1 MRRLLALALTC
12 ASCNSCKDDKPPPV
26 QRPAAPGQTGT
37 ASVRGT
43 VRLRG
48 TPPPAPR
55 VSRGSFAGCGKAP
68 PRAVSVL
75 VSPGGGVA
83 ETFVW
88 VKRGIPDGDYPIPS
102 DPVVVDQRGCEFVPR
117 VAGVRAG
124 QPVAFRNADETL
136 HNVHAVGSGSNR
148 FNFGMPLTGMEV
160 KRQLTEPQVMVTIA
174 CDVHPWMRAWLG
186 VVRHPFFAVTG
197 ADGSYALTGLPGGT
211 FVVEAW
217 QKAVGHVEQTVTGG
231 RPRAA
236 HRRFDVRPVGRSD
249 DRCRRGEAEPPLP
262 RAVLL
267 STDRSADGKVRAVV
281 SHQPG
286 DSMNEWL
293 NVIFRWTHLAAGVMW
308 IGHLWFFNFV
318 NAQLAKTYD
327 PDSRKKV
334 LPELMPRALYWFRW
348 GAAYT
353 WITGILLLFLVYW
366 FGGVM
371 VNPEQKMGP
380 HAAGGIGLV
389 LIVVGFF
396 VYDVLWK
403 SLKNEKAGAA
413 ISFVLVAVFAYVLTR
428 FMSGRAMY
436 IHVGGLLGTIM
447 AANVWMRIWP
457 AQRKIIAGVKGT
469 APAPDAS
476 VVALAGLRSKHNT
489 YMSMPL
495 MFMMV
500 SNHFPTLYG
509 SDLNWVI
516 LMVLVA
522 VGWGVTKL
530 LYQKSATPAPAQF

>member
-1 MRRLLALALTC
+1 
-12 ASCNSCKDDKPPPV
+12 
-26 QRPAAPGQTGT
+26 
-37 ASVRGT
+37 
-43 VRLRG
+43 
-48 TPPPAPR
+48 
-55 VSRGSFAGCGKAP
+55 
-68 PRAVSVL
+68 
-75 VSPGGGVA
+75 
-83 ETFVW
+83 
-88 VKRGIPDGDYPIPS
+88 
-102 DPVVVDQRGCEFVPR
+102 
-117 VAGVRAG
+117 
-124 QPVAFRNADETL
+124 
-136 HNVHAVGSGSNR
+136 
-148 FNFGMPLTGMEV
+148 
-160 KRQLTEPQVMVTIA
+160 
-174 CDVHPWMRAWLG
+174 
-186 VVRHPFFAVTG
+186 
-197 ADGSYALTGLPGGT
+197 
-211 FVVEAW
+211 
-217 QKAVGHVEQTVTGG
+217 
-231 RPRAA
+231 
-236 HRRFDVRPVGRSD
+236 
-249 DRCRRGEAEPPLP
+249 
-262 RAVLL
+262 
-267 STDRSADGKVRAVV
+267 
-281 SHQPG
+281 
-286 DSMNEWL
+286 MNEWL

-327 PDSRKKV
+327 ADSRKKV

-371 VNPEQKMGP
+371 VNPEQGMGP

-389 LIVVGFF
+389 LIIVGFL

-403 SLKNEKAGAA
+403 SVKNEKAGAA

-436 IHVGGLLGTIM
+436 IHVGGLFGTIM

-457 AQRKIIAGVKGT
+457 SQRKIIAGVKGT
-469 APAPDAS
+469 AAAADPS

-495 MFMMV
+495 MFMMI

-522 VGWGVTKL
+522 VGWAVTKF
-530 LYQKSATPAPAQF
+530 LYQKSASPAPAQF